1 MIVRTVRI
9 RPRRIAATARAWTE
23 AELADRQAQAR
34 LPPHIDEMCRDWGHW
49 VATRR
54 LAAPRP
60 LGSVLGRLRTA
71 TSTAPGEG
79 PRVRLDQHLAAF
91 HCALQAQDERGVSVL
106 WAMYALPAQGVRLPV
121 RRVAEALHMD
131 RSTAY
136 RLRDRVATA
145 AYGARERVIQT
156 HLALGVRETGAVD

>member
-1 MIVRTVRI
+1 VNIRTIRI
-9 RPRRIAATARAWTE
+9 RPRRLAAPARAYTA
-23 AELADRQAQAR
+23 AELAERQAAR
-34 LPPHIDEMCRDWGHW
+34 LPAHIDEMCRDWGAW

-71 TSTAPGEG
+71 SSAAPGEG
-79 PRVRLDQHLAAF
+79 PRVRLDQHCAAF
-91 HCALQAQDERGVSVL
+91 HCALQSQDERGVSVL
-106 WAMYALPAQGVRLPV
+106 WALYALPAQGLRLPV

-136 RLRDRVATA
+136 RLRDRVALA
-145 AYGARERVIQT
+145 AYGARERVIET
-156 HLALGVRETGAVD
+156 HRALGIADTPAD